1 VVWGRVGRC
10 RWRVDGMGVA
20 ESSFV
25 GDASTMGSKANGAMG
40 GRCGAIAA
48 TQRWDEGW
56 DEGWKA
62 IAAVRINK

>member
-1 VVWGRVGRC
+1 
-10 RWRVDGMGVA
+10 MGVA

-48 TQRWDEGW
+48 AQRWDEGW

-62 IAAVRINK
+62 SPAVRINK